1 MGSRITVIVTARIFL
16 IFFPLVKSICDNPQR
31 KIMPSIIF
39 WGLSLCSMIV
49 RVVPTEETGVD
60 RNRTKQ
66 PMQTIIVQ
74 SKLDFGSI
82 ESRLRS
88 VESRISNLES
98 EVKSGVAEVKSGM
111 NSAVTDMKSLFAKF
125 VGNANGGNGSLT
137 VGGNNKTSNTIEASC
152 YQAFGAELS
161 SHGSIGASY
170 GAILKGAKTWK
181 QARKACQAIGED
193 LVTIASYEE
202 QLNLRRYLK
211 NTFPGA
217 YIEFWIGS
225 KKEEGNPKERFHW
238 RWING
243 EPVDNNLFF
252 GRGVRDEY
260 KARCL
265 TMTIW
270 QTTEG
275 TGRGVDFLLVDSECY
290 YYKAYICTRKA

>member
-1 MGSRITVIVTARIFL
+1 
-16 IFFPLVKSICDNPQR
+16 
-31 KIMPSIIF
+31 MPSIIF
-39 WGLSLCSMIV
+39 WGLSLCSMIA
-49 RVVPTEETGVD
+49 RVIPTEDTGL

-66 PMQTIIVQ
+66 PMQTIVVQ
-74 SKLDFGSI
+74 SKLDFGNI
-82 ESRLRS
+82 ESRM
-88 VESRISNLES
+88 SNLEA
-98 EVKSGVAEVKSGM
+98 GVAEVKSGVGEV
-111 NSAVTDMKSLFAKF
+111 NSAVADMKSLFAKF

-137 VGGNNKTSNTIEASC
+137 VGGNNKTSNNIENEIEKKKSCTNEASC

-290 YYKAYICTRKA
+290 YYKAYICTRKT